1 MAVESQIENQINR
14 FSLTTPDELLKAY
27 ELMLLSRRLDDKMLS
42 MLKQG
47 RGFFHIGAA
56 GHEAAQ
62 LAAAFN
68 LKSKED
74 WAFPYYRD
82 LAFVLG
88 FGMTPDEI
96 MLCFTSKADDPNS
109 GGRQMPAHYGHRE
122 LNIVSQSS
130 PTGTQYLQ
138 AVGVA
143 MGMKKRGSE
152 QVVYVSSGEGT
163 TSQGDFH
170 EALNWASREKLPVIF
185 FIENNKYAISVPV
198 SQQTAGG
205 SVYDM
210 TKGYEGLSRYKM
222 DGTDFTSANN
232 LMKEVIGRVRLGE
245 GPALVEADCVRLLP
259 HSSSDDQKKYR
270 TEEELSEDI
279 ARDPIEKLKEILL
292 QVKVM
297 TEEEESNLMLSAKER
312 VNAAVEFA
320 ESKEAASSE
329 GAEKYLF
336 DESGDEDSFEYE
348 KTEPAGEPIVLVDAI
363 NHALHEEMERDSN
376 MIIFGQDIADG
387 KGGVFTAT
395 RGLST
400 KFGTERVFNSPL
412 AESSIV
418 GTAIGLALIGYKP
431 VVEIQFA
438 DYVWTAMMQIRN
450 ELAMMRYRSNNKWS
464 CPVVLRIPCG
474 GYIHGSLYHSQ
485 NIEAYFAHI
494 PGLKI
499 CMPSNAADAKGLLKT
514 AIRGNDPVLFLEHK
528 GIYRQPFAKSPEP
541 DEDYL
546 VPIGKAKIVQE
557 GKDITIVTYGALV
570 KRSADAALKL
580 ENNTGKSVEVIDI
593 RSMVPLDIGT
603 IKTSITKTSRV
614 LIIHEDTIFQGFGA
628 EIAAQISEIGFDLLD
643 APIRR
648 VAGKHIPVPYAPIL
662 EDYALPNDDDI
673 YSALKSLSEY

>member
-1 MAVESQIENQINR
+1 
-14 FSLTTPDELLKAY
+14 
-27 ELMLLSRRLDDKMLS
+27 MLLSRRLDDKMLS

-88 FGMTPDEI
+88 FGMTPEEI

-593 RSMVPLDIGT
+593 RSMVPLDIET
-603 IKTSITKTSRV
+603 IKTSIAKTSRV